1 MIAYLLLVH
10 ANPKHLQRLIERLRS
25 ENAMFFLHVDKK
37 TDRQAFAHLQSG
49 DVRMVDDPVAVHW
62 GDFSQVEAILKLIA
76 TALAAGKFE
85 RFVLLSGADYP
96 LQPTADINAFFAMHA
111 TDEFINMVRM
121 PCEAAGK
128 PLARLTTYTL
138 SPTLSPLRRLA
149 IKLMLKTRMMPR
161 QRDLQ
166 RTLGSIAPYGGSTWW
181 ALTRAACEYIVEF
194 VRRNP
199 SVVRFF
205 QGTQYADE
213 TFLHTILGN
222 STLLPNVRRNLTYTD
237 WSAGGSSPANISDAH
252 VDYFR
257 EHQHFASTDVYG
269 AGPIM
274 FARKFNDNDGALL
287 ELLDAR

>member
-10 ANPKHLQRLIERLRS
+10 ANAKHLQRLIERLRS

-96 LQPTADINAFFAMHA
+96 LQPTADINAFFAMHP